1 MGRIARIALE
11 GIAYHITQRGNARQQ
26 IFFDD
31 ADHLLYLDLLTRY
44 AAKSRLAV
52 HAWCLMPNH
61 VHLIAVPER
70 PNSMSAALRLTHAD
84 FARHFNL
91 KHRTCGHVWQARYF
105 SCPLDRAHF
114 WKAMAYV
121 ELNPVRAGLV
131 DRPEEFRWSSAAP
144 RLGRTS
150 PKFLKHS
157 PWGEEFTAGEWQA
170 LLRSIDEDAF
180 GDRLAVAGLSGRP
193 LGDAAFVKSLESQT
207 HRSLR
212 AGRVGRP
219 RLAAQDYG
227 ATLDSNIGV

>member
-1 MGRIARIALE
+1 
-11 GIAYHITQRGNARQQ
+11 
-26 IFFDD
+26 
-31 ADHLLYLDLLTRY
+31 
-44 AAKSRLAV
+44 
-52 HAWCLMPNH
+52 
-61 VHLIAVPER
+61 
-70 PNSMSAALRLTHAD
+70 
-84 FARHFNL
+84 
-91 KHRTCGHVWQARYF
+91 
-105 SCPLDRAHF
+105 
-114 WKAMAYV
+114 
-121 ELNPVRAGLV
+121 LV